1 MSVNTSL
8 KLNRIKGLLSR
19 KGLNPVRSSHNRN
32 EKDQAETCL
41 FIGSVYHDDL
51 LSAGFGDSVRHSEVI
66 AHIK

>member
-1 MSVNTSL
+1 MSANTSL
-8 KLNRIKGLLSR
+8 KLNRIKGLLSKR
-19 KGLNPVRSSHNRN
+19 GSNPVRSSHKRN

-51 LSAGFGDSVRHSEVI
+51 LSAGFGDSAKHSEVI